1 MKKIEKDRLEEIYYC
16 FRYSFSCKSCPKSR
30 ECEEK
35 AKKEETWKKKVKEKD
50 SKESGE

>member
-1 MKKIEKDRLEEIYYC
+1 MKKKEKDRLEEIYYC

-35 AKKEETWKKKVKEKD
+35 ANKEKKD
-50 SKESGE
+50 GKNDKTR

>member
-1 MKKIEKDRLEEIYYC
+1 MKKKEKDRLEEIYYC

-35 AKKEETWKKKVKEKD
+35 AKNTKRGDNNGKHRKP
-50 SKESGE
+50 